1 MGSLATAAWIVRNIT
16 IWSSRVK
23 ILFLCGSVE
32 QGKDGVGDYAR
43 ILAAECARLG
53 HQTYLLS
60 LNDSWVRG
68 SQRQGII
75 QRLSSQISWPER
87 IKAARAYVDVV
98 RPDLVSLQ
106 FVPYSFHPAGLNFAL
121 PQILNAIVGRLPV
134 HVMLHEIWI
143 GAQVGAPPKVR
154 VFSFCQRKIIEAM
167 LRKLSCQV
175 VHTSNYVYLRLLAN
189 RRINATYLPLFGN
202 IPIASKDNL
211 GSRAGGGLRIGMFGS
226 IHPEWSPDE
235 LFSQLQKLGKRIEL
249 SHIGRIGPGESI
261 WSDMVERFKSQ
272 IQFHLLGEDSPENI
286 SRLLLTMDLGVAT
299 TPLSLVGKSGSVTAM
314 LEHGLPVVVTR
325 NDIHFEGVT
334 DESLVTDELL
344 IPLDAKFMERLR
356 RIARR
361 PPRSRLK
368 EVAARFLSDIGAADR
383 HDAGEEPV
391 AVPAS

>member
-1 MGSLATAAWIVRNIT
+1 M
-16 IWSSRVK
+16 
-23 ILFLCGSVE
+23 E

-60 LNDSWVRG
+60 LNDSWIHG
-68 SQRQGII
+68 CQRQGPI
-75 QRLSSQISWPER
+75 QRLSSEISWPER
-87 IKAARAYVDVV
+87 INAARAFLDAI
-98 RPDLVSLQ
+98 RPDLVSVQ
-106 FVPYSFHPAGLNFAL
+106 FVPYSFHPSGLNFAL

-325 NDIHFEGVT
+325 NDIHFEGVA

-344 IPLDAKFMERLR
+344 IPLDAKFIERLGR
-356 RIARR
+356 TARR
-361 PPRSRLK
+361 PPKSRVK
-368 EVAARFLSDIGAADR
+368 EIAARFLADIGVADWR
-383 HDAGEEPV
+383 NGNL
-391 AVPAS
+391 S

>member
-1 MGSLATAAWIVRNIT
+1 
-16 IWSSRVK
+16 VK

-53 HQTYLLS
+53 HETYLLS
-60 LNDSWVRG
+60 LNDSWIRG
-68 SQRQGII
+68 SQRQGTI
-75 QRLSSQISWPER
+75 QRLSSQTFWLER
-87 IKAARAYVDVV
+87 IKAAKVYMDAV

-121 PQILNAIVGRLPV
+121 PQILRAIVGRLPV
-134 HVMLHEIWI
+134 QIMLHEIWT

-175 VHTSNYVYLRLLAN
+175 VHTSNYVYLQLLAN
-189 RRINATYLPLFGN
+189 RKINAIHLPLFGN
-202 IPIASKDNL
+202 IPIASMDNS
-211 GSRAGGGLRIGMFGS
+211 GPRAGGVLRIGMFGS

-235 LFSQLQKLGKRIEL
+235 LFSQLQKLRKPIEI

-261 WSDMVERFKSQ
+261 WSDMVERFKSR
-272 IQFHLLGEDSPENI
+272 IQFRLLGEDSPENI
-286 SRLLLTMDLGVAT
+286 SRFLFSVDLGIAT
-299 TPLSLVGKSGSVTAM
+299 TPLSLLGKSGSVAAM
-314 LEHGLPVVVTR
+314 LEHGLPVAVTR

-344 IPLDAKFMERLR
+344 IPLDRKFMERLGR
-356 RIARR
+356 TARR
-361 PPRSRLK
+361 PPKSRLK
-368 EVAARFLSDIGAADR
+368 EVAARFLADIGAAIVTTQAR
-383 HDAGEEPV
+383 
-391 AVPAS
+391 SR